1 MSDPSS
7 KPLAEQLAT
16 PAQFLPGVGP
26 QRGEIL
32 AKLGLR
38 TAADLLF
45 YFPRD
50 YEEIG
55 PRRSIAE
62 LVADEAASVVGKVED
77 YDLRETGPGRCIF
90 GILLRDG
97 NHYLRAVW
105 FNQPYLERQFTIG
118 RRVLLQGKPKISGM
132 RWEMVHPQAEFLDD
146 EEDPPG
152 GGIVPIYGLTEGLKQ
167 GTIRRIVKS
176 VAERFAPLMGE
187 AMSPHL
193 MSERALLPIGE
204 ALLQI
209 HNPSDRDTLAKAK
222 RRFIFQ
228 ELLVMQLAL
237 AMRREKMRSTG
248 AAAPLEVTAKIDAR
262 IRRLFPYSLT
272 KDQEQAVAE
281 IVPDLASE
289 RPMNRLLQGDVGT
302 GKTLVAVY
310 AMLVAVAHGCQAA
323 LMAPTEILA
332 RQHLRTLTELLAG
345 SQVRLGMLA
354 GSMTSAERER
364 TLAAITAGEI
374 NLVVGTQAI
383 LTERVEFAKL
393 GLVVIDEQHKFGV
406 KQRAQLKQA
415 AVAPHYLV
423 MTATPIPRTLTM
435 TQYGDLDVTTLRNGP
450 PGRQKVH
457 SYLGNAA
464 RRTSW
469 WKFFREELQKG
480 RQGFVIA
487 PLVEESETV
496 DAASAAEL
504 FEELANGELAGF
516 RLGLVHGRLSSEEKE
531 HVMEQFRD
539 EEVQVLVATTA
550 VEVGVD
556 VPNAT
561 VMTIEGA
568 ERFGLAQLHQL
579 RGRVSRGSHP
589 GYVCVFPARE
599 GEEAE
604 KRLQAFVENGD
615 GFKLAELDFE
625 LRGPG
630 DLFGTKQHGLPPLRI
645 ADLNRD
651 SAVLTEARHVAR
663 DLITADPQ
671 LAAPE
676 HALLLKQVVQRYGK
690 ALDLGDVG

>member
-1 MSDPSS
+1 MSDSAS
-7 KPLAEQLAT
+7 KSILEQLAT

-26 QRGEIL
+26 QRAELL
-32 AKLGLR
+32 ARMGLR
-38 TAADLLF
+38 TAAELLF
-45 YFPRD
+45 NFPRD
-50 YEEIG
+50 YEEMG
-55 PRRSIAE
+55 QRRAISE
-62 LVADEAASVVGKVED
+62 LVAEEAASVVGRIED
-77 YDLRETGPGRCIF
+77 TDLRETGPGRSIF
-90 GILLRDG
+90 GVLLRDG

-105 FNQPYLERQFTIG
+105 FNQPYLEKQFTIG

-132 RWEMVHPQAEFLDD
+132 RWEIVHPKAEFLDD

-152 GGIVPIYGLTEGLKQ
+152 GGILPVYGLTEGLRQ
-167 GTIRRIVKS
+167 GNMRRMVKG
-176 VAERFAPLMGE
+176 VVEKFAPLIEE
-187 AMSPHL
+187 ALPPKILSDQK
-193 MSERALLPIGE
+193 LLPIGE
-204 ALLQI
+204 ALQQI
-209 HNPSDRDTLAKAK
+209 HSPDDRDKLEQAR

-237 AMRREKMRSTG
+237 AMRREKMRSSG
-248 AAAPLEVTAKIDAR
+248 AAAAMPVTAKIDAR
-262 IRRLFPYSLT
+262 IRRLFPFPLT
-272 KDQEQAVAE
+272 KDQDRAVAE
-281 IVPDLASE
+281 IAPDLASD

-332 RQHLRTLTELLAG
+332 RQHLRTLTELLA
-345 SQVRLGMLA
+345 SSRVRLALLA
-354 GSMTSAERER
+354 GSLTTAERER
-364 TLAAITAGEI
+364 TLASIAAGEI
-374 NLVVGTQAI
+374 DLVIGTQAI
-383 LTERVEFAKL
+383 LQERVEFAKL

-415 AVAPHYLV
+415 GVAPHYLV

-435 TQYGDLDVTTLRNGP
+435 TQYGDLEVTTLREGP
-450 PGRQKVH
+450 SGRQKVH
-457 SYLGNAA
+457 SYLGNEV
-464 RRTSW
+464 RRASW
-469 WKFFREELQKG
+469 WEFYRWELRKG

-487 PLVEESETV
+487 PLVEESETI

-504 FEELANGELAGF
+504 FEELSDGELAGF
-516 RLGLVHGRLSSEEKE
+516 RLGLVHGRLSADEKE

-539 EEVQVLVATTA
+539 EELQVLVATTA

-589 GYVCVFPARE
+589 GYVCVFPAKE
-599 GEEAE
+599 GEDAE
-604 KRLQAFVENGD
+604 KRLQAFVENAD
-615 GFKLAELDFE
+615 GFRLAELDFG

-651 SAVLTEARHVAR
+651 ATVLSEARQVAR
-663 DLITADPQ
+663 DLITADPK

-676 HALLLKQVVQRYGK
+676 CAILLKQVVQRYGK